1 MGVECSSPTLTKLMG
16 LLLLLLSW
24 PMLEVSAPCAAFT
37 NAGSSGAARVAVA
50 SERASRLEKPSG
62 GADGRPP
69 SFWGRSVIMSPCCER
84 RRARATCAVRLE
96 ATGGSFSPAQLADM
110 ISEPIFDIA
119 GAMEAA
125 LPHRLDSYP
134 ACGRGQ
140 Q

>member
-1 MGVECSSPTLTKLMG
+1 MG

-37 NAGSSGAARVAVA
+37 NAGSSGAARIAVA

-84 RRARATCAVRLE
+84 RRARGTCAVRLE
-96 ATGGSFSPAQLADM
+96 ATRGVFSAAHAADK
-110 ISEPIFDIA
+110 IFRPIFHIPRA
-119 GAMEAA
+119 RET
-125 LPHRLDSYP
+125 P
-134 ACGRGQ
+134 
-140 Q
+140 